1 VARPLFLASCV
12 GAALIAL
19 YSCSMQASVTT
30 DGNGRIVELSSL
42 RIGSKLSNWALE
54 MLVVGGQL
62 AVELRRIRPT
72 GTTTR
77 SPSPRRIAMRTIVE
91 CVGVARGSRAIRVA
105 RVLSQADAMT
115 PFETSVAGQSSP
127 VRVIVPPDRMRRSST
142 AI

>member
-54 MLVVGGQL
+54 MLVVGGQI
-62 AVELRRIRPT
+62 AVELRRIRSGGTMTRT
-72 GTTTR
+72 GEDCLATDV
-77 SPSPRRIAMRTIVE
+77 SNGVIAS
-91 CVGVARGSRAIRVA
+91 A
-105 RVLSQADAMT
+105 
-115 PFETSVAGQSSP
+115 
-127 VRVIVPPDRMRRSST
+127 
-142 AI
+142 